1 MNKEISKVDINKAIK
16 DIRFRADQLDRI
28 MMCAFRDAD
37 DVDKM
42 FKQAD
47 EIETQA
53 FDVAMCACF
62 LKAAFNERKKQGGV
76 ENE

>member
-28 MMCAFRDAD
+28 MMCA
-37 DVDKM
+37 
-42 FKQAD
+42 
-47 EIETQA
+47 
-53 FDVAMCACF
+53 CF
-62 LKAAFNERKKQGGV
+62 LKAAFNERKKQSGA